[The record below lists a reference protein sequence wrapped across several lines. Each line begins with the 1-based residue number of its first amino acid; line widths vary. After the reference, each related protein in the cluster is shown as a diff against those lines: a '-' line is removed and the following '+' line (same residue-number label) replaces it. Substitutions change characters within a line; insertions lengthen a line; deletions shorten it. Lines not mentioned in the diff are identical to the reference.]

1 MRPKQFLLYYELE
14 YRKCFDASKSSGKST
29 QTLQSISKKNNYN
42 ESHHGRENF
51 FENFRKQV
59 KPDSSKC

>member
-1 MRPKQFLLYYELE
+1 MQAKVQENQPKHYNLFQ
-14 YRKCFDASKSSGKST
+14 
-29 QTLQSISKKNNYN
+29 KNNYN